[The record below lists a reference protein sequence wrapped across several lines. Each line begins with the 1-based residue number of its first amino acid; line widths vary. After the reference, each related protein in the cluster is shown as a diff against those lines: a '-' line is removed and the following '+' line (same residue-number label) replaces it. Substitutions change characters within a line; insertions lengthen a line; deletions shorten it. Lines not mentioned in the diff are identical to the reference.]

1 MSRLTMPVGPDDHVL
16 GRSDA
21 PVTLCEYGDYECP
34 HCGRA
39 HAVTAELLRQR
50 ANDVRFA
57 FRHFPLTR
65 IHPHA
70 GSAAQAAE
78 AAGSQGQFWPMHSML
93 FEHQDALEPEDLLSY
108 ARALD
113 LDIPR
118 FVQELRAGVHMPRI
132 QRDFRSGARSGVNGT
147 PTLFIND
154 ERLDG
159 PWDLDVLQSEVSK
172 VTNGAASQRSEPR
185 AAT

>member
-16 GRSDA
+16 GRLDA

-34 HCGRA
+34 HCARA
-39 HAVTAELLRQR
+39 HAVTTALLRHR

-65 IHPHA
+65 IHLHA

-113 LDIPR
+113 LDMAR
-118 FVQELRAGVHMPRI
+118 FVQELRSGEHMPRI
-132 QRDFRSGARSGVNGT
+132 QRDFRSGVRSGVNGT
-147 PTLFIND
+147 PTFFVND

-159 PWDLDVLQSEVSK
+159 SWDLDALLGEVTK
-172 VTNGAASQRSEPR
+172 IAASQRSEPR